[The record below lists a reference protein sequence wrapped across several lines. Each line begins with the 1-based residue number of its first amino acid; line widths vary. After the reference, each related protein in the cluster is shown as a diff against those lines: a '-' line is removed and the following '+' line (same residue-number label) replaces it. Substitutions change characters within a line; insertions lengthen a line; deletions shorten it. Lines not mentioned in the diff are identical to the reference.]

1 MTENNIKYD
10 SQEKYESLDE
20 LVFKF
25 RNKDYG
31 AYYLRKKYQKFAFIA
46 FIIAFCVVGS
56 AVAYPVLQAWYNR
69 NKLTRIHEKNVLM
82 EMEKVNEDIPP
93 PPPPPPPPPEVEAQA
108 KFQKPV
114 VVDTVKEEV
123 KIATVDEQ
131 KDVVNEAPPEE
142 IKVEEKKDDIVEA
155 DEPVFQIVEEPASF
169 QGGDVGTFRI
179 WVQSNMVYPTA
190 ASEAGISGK
199 VIVQFAVNSH
209 GKVVDA
215 KVLRGVHPELDK
227 EAVRCILSSPS
238 WAPGKQGG
246 RAVKQQFV
254 IPIIFQLQ

>member
-1 MTENNIKYD
+1 
-10 SQEKYESLDE
+10 
-20 LVFKF
+20 
-25 RNKDYG
+25 
-31 AYYLRKKYQKFAFIA
+31 
-46 FIIAFCVVGS
+46 
-56 AVAYPVLQAWYNR
+56 
-69 NKLTRIHEKNVLM
+69 
-82 EMEKVNEDIPP
+82 
-93 PPPPPPPPPEVEAQA
+93 
-108 KFQKPV
+108 
-114 VVDTVKEEV
+114 
-123 KIATVDEQ
+123 
-131 KDVVNEAPPEE
+131 
-142 IKVEEKKDDIVEA
+142 
-155 DEPVFQIVEEPASF
+155 VFQIVEEPASF